1 MARINSLF
9 TVNSAIEVDVTGQ
22 VNAELAGGRYL
33 GAVGGQ
39 VDFVRGAQYSSG
51 GRSIIALPSTTP
63 DGQTSRIVASLAGRP
78 VTTPRSDVDM
88 VITEY
93 GVADLRGASLSQRL
107 KRLSTIA
114 HPDFRDNLLQGEPR
128 TAQRSAMEAS
138 RA

>member
-1 MARINSLF
+1 
-9 TVNSAIEVDVTGQ
+9 
-22 VNAELAGGRYL
+22 
-33 GAVGGQ
+33 
-39 VDFVRGAQYSSG
+39 VRGAQYSAG

-114 HPDFRDNLLQGEPR
+114 HPDFRDDLLQGEPR
-128 TAQRSAMEAS
+128 TAQRPAMEAS